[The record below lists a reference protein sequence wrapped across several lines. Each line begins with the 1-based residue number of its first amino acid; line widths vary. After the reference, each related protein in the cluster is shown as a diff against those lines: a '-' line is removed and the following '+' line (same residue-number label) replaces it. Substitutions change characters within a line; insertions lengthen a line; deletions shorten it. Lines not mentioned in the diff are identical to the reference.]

1 MKCNLS
7 IMIPTYNRKK
17 CFNSLLYK
25 CILKILDEYESI
37 ECIVAC
43 SSKEYL
49 PNINHNRIKVFD
61 TSGYSREEN
70 YIFGIEQCSGNY
82 VLIAED
88 DDIVSIEAIR
98 NFMLIKDYNSEAKVF
113 LYNGYLPNTFKDKI
127 FSKEISD
134 GYYESNTNIIF
145 RLCENKFQWGQCITE
160 RNTLLKNM
168 KYFWKDNKNIVRS
181 DEIITILCI
190 KNSKY
195 VYISNKILL
204 ITRIFNDNYS
214 WNNSLET
221 EQDNIYI
228 KLLKTYLNI

>member
-49 PNINHNRIKVFD
+49 PNIDHNRIKVFD

-70 YIFGIEQCSGNY
+70 YIFGVEQCGGDY

-88 DDIVSIEAIR
+88 DDIIFTEGIHD
-98 NFMLIKDYNSEAKVF
+98 FMNLHPLYKNTLF
-113 LYNGYLPNTFKDKI
+113 LYNGFLPNTFKDKI
-127 FSKEISD
+127 FVKNIKD
-134 GYYESNTNIIF
+134 GYYILNSHFIF
-145 RLCENKFQWGQCITE
+145 DLCGNKFQWGQCITE

-168 KYFWKDNKNIVRS
+168 KLFWKDNKNIVRS

-190 KNSKY
+190 KESKY
-195 VYISNKILL
+195 IYISNKSLL
-204 ITRIFNDNYS
+204 VTRVFNDNYS
-214 WNNSLET
+214 WNNKLEINQYDT
-221 EQDNIYI
+221 YKSI
-228 KLLKTYLNI
+228 LKSYL